1 MLKQEN
7 ISTYDAGIS
16 KDDPNSLLNSLK
28 KAFSNSDVLVTT
40 GGVSMGERD
49 LLRPVLESDFG
60 ATIHFAQVQNFQL
73 YLFNL
78 FITSILYAYNN
89 FGNGKDEKNL
99 CTFPLINRPMLLE
112 QLYQE

>member
-7 ISTYDAGIS
+7 ISTFDAGIS
-16 KDDPNSLLNSLK
+16 KDDTNSLLNSLK

-60 ATIHFAQVQNFQL
+60 ATIHFAQVGYFKR
-73 YLFNL
+73 Y
-78 FITSILYAYNN
+78 FINWILNTNIY
-89 FGNGKDEKNL
+89 FGYISCLMFFL
-99 CTFPLINRPMLLE
+99 CS
-112 QLYQE
+112 